1 MSEAAYRSGELEFLQ
16 VLILRRSYYDSAV
29 RLIQAKGELDQAAAT
44 IDGLLLSGG
53 LESPLD
59 FTDGDGLREAS
70 LGGL

>member
-1 MSEAAYRSGELEFLQ
+1 
-16 VLILRRSYYDSAV
+16 V